1 MKSPNPSYAWYRKSM
16 SMKLWRNVIIA
27 AGLAAVVPGALAA
40 VANADD
46 YVDFG
51 INEAACKSAA
61 RQANA
66 AGNRYSYCYETGP
79 GHYSLYY
86 AG

>member
-1 MKSPNPSYAWYRKSM
+1 
-16 SMKLWRNVIIA
+16 MKLWRNLIL
-27 AGLAAVVPGALAA
+27 AGGVAAAVSLPGAA

-46 YVDFG
+46 YIDFG
-51 INEAACKSAA
+51 MNEAACKSAA

-66 AGNRYSYCYETGP
+66 AGTGRSYCYETGP